1 MNDDSF
7 YSLDRLVE
15 FGMGMSIAQQM
26 IQTMNTAFANMPQA
40 GALNVSPA
48 STNPPVYFVMLDDRQ
63 MGPLHESEILQLINQ
78 KRITKDTY
86 VWYPGL
92 SQWGKAMDVPS
103 VLKLVALNPPPF
115 ESQNNTL

>member
-1 MNDDSF
+1 
-7 YSLDRLVE
+7 V
-15 FGMGMSIAQQM
+15 I
-26 IQTMNTAFANMPQA
+26 
-40 GALNVSPA
+40 
-48 STNPPVYFVMLDDRQ
+48 LDDRQ

-92 SQWGKAMDVPS
+92 SQWAKAMDVPS

>member
-26 IQTMNTAFANMPQA
+26 VQTMNTAFANMPQA
-40 GALNVSPA
+40 GALNVSPVQ
-48 STNPPVYFVMLDDRQ
+48 TPPPVYFVMLDDKQ
-63 MGPLHESEILQLINQ
+63 VGPLHESEILHLINE

-86 VWYPGL
+86 LWHPGL
-92 SQWGKAMDVPS
+92 SQWAMAMDLPHI
-103 VLKLVALNPPPF
+103 LKLVALNPPPF
-115 ESQNNTL
+115 DPQITNV